1 MADWTTVASLATA
14 GGTLVLAVATFSA
27 TRSANRA
34 ARTAERAYRANV
46 RPVLFPARLDDPTEK
61 IMWADRHF
69 ARVAGGHGLIEVEG
83 DVVYLSATLRNVG
96 QGIAVLESWHVRP
109 GMHVGTEPPAPLSEF
124 RHHSRDLYVPPGA
137 TGFWQGA
144 IREPADPDRVPVL
157 AALADDGQ
165 LTVDLLY
172 GDIEGAQRT
181 VSRFGFTRIA
191 EADWL
196 VNVSKHW
203 YLDGT
208 STR

>member
-1 MADWTTVASLATA
+1 MADLTTVASLATA

-46 RPVLFPARLDDPTEK
+46 RPVLFPARLDDPPEK

-69 ARVAGGHGLIEVEG
+69 ARVAGGHGLIEVVDG
-83 DVVYLSATLRNVG
+83 VVYLSATLRNVG
-96 QGIAVLESWHVRP
+96 QGIAVLESWHVWPEFRR
-109 GMHVGTEPPAPLSEF
+109 GTEPPLPSDRF
-124 RHHSRDLYVPPGA
+124 RQHTRDLFIPPGS

-144 IREPADPDRVPVL
+144 LREADDRDREPVL
-157 AALADDGQ
+157 TALAGEGH
-165 LTVDLLY
+165 LTVDVLY
-172 GDIEGAQRT
+172 GDIEGSQRT
-181 VSRFGFTRIA
+181 ISRFGFTRIA

-208 STR
+208 SNR